1 MLKQKYAKS
10 HCIQTTQPGRVFLNT
25 DSPVKLVSH
34 RYFELNDKFL
44 YINLYAIGSPSPH
57 HLNGVTFCLFSI
69 KYLTFLC
76 LLTLIGSS
84 KWQAIQV
91 LFGLLL
97 YVNFWNKRCKF
108 IENRKTTPR
117 KNYKRGKV
125 IQYCQ
130 FLIRNNSICNVQIGT

>member
-97 YVNFWNKRCKF
+97 YVNFWNKSCKF
-108 IENRKTTPR
+108 IFIFVQVRTQHQHSYNVKLCC
-117 KNYKRGKV
+117 V
-125 IQYCQ
+125 AAVA
-130 FLIRNNSICNVQIGT
+130 FLHN